1 MRSSTARS
9 PARPFPQSLLD
20 QTSPIVDRLYVDAAH
35 ERRALIA
42 GLLARPASI
51 APKYFY
57 DPAGCALFAEIC
69 RLPEYYP
76 TRTEA
81 AIFDRYRE
89 EIAGA
94 AGIGKQFVDVGA
106 GDCRKGAAWIPFLRP
121 SRYVA
126 VDIARDVLADALE
139 RLSTTHPDLDTRGI
153 VTDFS
158 GGLDLREDIDA
169 APTLFF
175 YPGSSIGNFSPPEAL
190 RFLQSIRRHGAR
202 DTDSV
207 LLIGVDT
214 KKDPSRLH
222 AAYDDA
228 AGVTAEFNRNIL
240 LHVNRIL
247 DTNFAP
253 SNFDHVARYDAA
265 RGRIEMHLQ
274 ARTTQIVNVDGVSR
288 TFEPGERIHT
298 ESSYKYEP
306 EAFTAMLQRAG
317 FSWVQYWQDD
327 AQDFAVYV
335 AR

>member
-1 MRSSTARS
+1 MRSSTVRS
-9 PARPFPQSLLD
+9 PDRPFPQSLLD
-20 QTSPIVDRLYVDAAH
+20 RTSPIVDRLHVDAAH

-57 DPAGCALFAEIC
+57 DAAGCALFAEIC

-94 AGIGKQFVDVGA
+94 VGVGKQFIDLGA
-106 GDCRKGAAWIPFLRP
+106 GDCRKGAAWIPWLQP

-126 VDIARDVLADALE
+126 VDIAGDALVDALE
-139 RLSTTHPDLDTRGI
+139 RLSSTHPDLDTRGI

-158 GGLDLREDIDA
+158 RGLDLRDDIDA
-169 APTLFF
+169 GPTLFF
-175 YPGSSIGNFSPPEAL
+175 YPGSSIGNFSPADAL

-202 DTDSV
+202 GTDTA

-214 KKDPSRLH
+214 KKDASRLQ

-247 DTNFAP
+247 GTAFAP
-253 SNFDHVARYDAA
+253 SNFDHVTRYDAGV
-265 RGRIEMHLQ
+265 GRIEMHLQ

-288 TFEPGERIHT
+288 TFEAGERIHT

-317 FSWVQYWQDD
+317 FSCVQCWQDD
-327 AQDFAVYV
+327 AHDFAVYV